1 VVLHSWSDHELSDFP
16 GLQWSEM
23 SATAHNTL
31 VERLAGW
38 QERYRE
44 ITVQLVVVEDKP
56 ARHLVE
62 RSKSAQLLVVG
73 SHGRGGF
80 AGMHLGSV
88 STAVV
93 HAVRVP
99 VIVARQG

>member
-56 ARHLVE
+56 ARVE

-73 SHGRGGF
+73 SHGGGGF